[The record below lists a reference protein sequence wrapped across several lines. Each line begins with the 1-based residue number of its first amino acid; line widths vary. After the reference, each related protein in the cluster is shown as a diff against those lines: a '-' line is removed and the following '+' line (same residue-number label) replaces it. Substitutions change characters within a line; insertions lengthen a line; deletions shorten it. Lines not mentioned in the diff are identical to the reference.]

1 MFSFDVVIYRRVV
14 DAGISSSF
22 DWALIIVVGIT
33 ILIEA
38 IIMLLLKYNLFKKA
52 LLDSFMINIASL
64 AIGYVLLK
72 IAPNLFNSYD
82 IPGLIKLLVIT
93 IAAEFGVLYLLNR
106 KHSAMRT
113 FKTSIIINAVTYI
126 LFFLFIQLSGR

>member
-1 MFSFDVVIYRRVV
+1 MKFYFLDVV

-52 LLDSFMINIASL
+52 LLDSFLINIASL

-106 KHSAMRT
+106 KYSAMRT